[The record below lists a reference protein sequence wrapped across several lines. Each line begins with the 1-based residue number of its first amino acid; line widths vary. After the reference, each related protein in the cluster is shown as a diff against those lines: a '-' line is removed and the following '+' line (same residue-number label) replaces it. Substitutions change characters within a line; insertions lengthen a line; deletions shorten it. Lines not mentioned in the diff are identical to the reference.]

1 MKQEGHPES
10 VPASAVSSH
19 QSALAR
25 RKRVRQIV
33 IPYMFLLPFLV
44 LFALFLLLP
53 LAYAFG
59 LSIFEERLVGGSTFV
74 GADNY
79 VRAFQDRLFW
89 AGIRRMV
96 TFGVFQIPLMLGLAL
111 VFALILDSGLV
122 WFRSAFRLGFFL
134 PYAVPSVVA
143 ALIWGYLYGQ
153 DFGPFAQLA
162 ERLSLPAPDFLSDS

>member
-1 MKQEGHPES
+1 MKQEGYPET

-44 LFALFLLLP
+44 LFALFLVLP
-53 LAYAFG
+53 LAYAFW

-79 VRAFQDRLFW
+79 VRAFQDRQFW

-96 TFGVFQIPLMLGLAL
+96 TFGVFQIAC
-111 VFALILDSGLV
+111 FA
-122 WFRSAFRLGFFL
+122 WRSSSRMPCRAWWR
-134 PYAVPSVVA
+134 
-143 ALIWGYLYGQ
+143 
-153 DFGPFAQLA
+153 
-162 ERLSLPAPDFLSDS
+162 R